1 MVLLVV
7 RTAILLSIKLEWVK
21 LLPANYARGKIMHKW
36 LLSVLLMLISTI
48 VHAADCFDLA
58 GRDYKIDPD
67 LLRAISWRE
76 SRYRVNAI
84 GINPV
89 TGYGSGLMQVD
100 SQHFNELARY
110 GITPEHLTTDPCMNI
125 YTGAYYLAIAFKKW
139 GVSWEAVGAYN
150 AGFRKSER
158 QNQRRLAYASDI
170 YRIYTG
176 IKSSKGIQLPVSKKP
191 FSKINSS
198 QKN

>member
-1 MVLLVV
+1 
-7 RTAILLSIKLEWVK
+7 
-21 LLPANYARGKIMHKW
+21 
-36 LLSVLLMLISTI
+36 
-48 VHAADCFDLA
+48 
-58 GRDYKIDPD
+58 
-67 LLRAISWRE
+67 LRAISWKE

-110 GITPEHLTTDPCMNI
+110 GIKPEHLTTDPCMNI

-150 AGFRKSER
+150 AGFRKTER
-158 QNQRRLAYASDI
+158 QNQRRLAYASDV

-176 IKSSKGIQLPVSKKP
+176 IKSSKSIRIPTTKKSLPE
-191 FSKINSS
+191 INSV
-198 QKN
+198 QNN

>member
-1 MVLLVV
+1 MKKWML
-7 RTAILLSIKLEWVK
+7 AIC
-21 LLPANYARGKIMHKW
+21 
-36 LLSVLLMLISTI
+36 LMFINEI
-48 VHAADCFDLA
+48 CHATDCFDLA

-67 LLRAISWRE
+67 LLRAISWKE
-76 SRYRVNAI
+76 SRYRVNVI

-110 GITPEHLTTDPCMNI
+110 GIKPEHLTTDPCMNI

-150 AGFRKSER
+150 AEFRKTER
-158 QNQRRLAYASDI
+158 QNQRRLAYASDV

-176 IKSSKGIQLPVSKKP
+176 IKSSKGIRIPVTKKSLPE
-191 FSKINSS
+191 INSV
-198 QKN
+198 QNN